1 MIIMI
6 ILNIQ
11 ALEEE
16 EEQLAAEYENEKKPE
31 EDKDYDE
38 WLTKTYNTINDKIT
52 VLQQERRI
60 NKEDNHAQLSRKN
73 KKLVQVDRINEMNEQ
88 NVEYGK

>member
-1 MIIMI
+1 MI
-6 ILNIQ
+6 ILNKQ

>member
-1 MIIMI
+1 MI

-52 VLQQERRI
+52 ILQQESRI

-73 KKLVQVDRINEMNEQ
+73 KKLVQVDRSM
-88 NVEYGK
+88 K

>member
-1 MIIMI
+1 MI
-6 ILNIQ
+6 ILNKQ

-88 NVEYGK
+88 NVKYGK

>member
-1 MIIMI
+1 M
-6 ILNIQ
+6 NEQ

-88 NVEYGK
+88 NVKYGK

>member
-1 MIIMI
+1 MI

-88 NVEYGK
+88 NVEHGK

>member
-1 MIIMI
+1 MI

-73 KKLVQVDRINEMNEQ
+73 KKLM
-88 NVEYGK
+88 

>member
-1 MIIMI
+1 MI

-60 NKEDNHAQLSRKN
+60 SKEDNHAQLSRKN
-73 KKLVQVDRINEMNEQ
+73 KKLVQVDRSM
-88 NVEYGK
+88 K

>member
-1 MIIMI
+1 MI

>member
-1 MIIMI
+1 M
-6 ILNIQ
+6 NEQ

>member
-1 MIIMI
+1 MI
-6 ILNIQ
+6 ILNKQ

-16 EEQLAAEYENEKKPE
+16 QEQLVAEYENEKKPE

-88 NVEYGK
+88 NVKYGK

>member
-1 MIIMI
+1 M
-6 ILNIQ
+6 NEQ

-16 EEQLAAEYENEKKPE
+16 EEQLAAEHENEKKPE

-73 KKLVQVDRINEMNEQ
+73 KKLM
-88 NVEYGK
+88 